1 MLASGFFACSWANPA
16 VVTNR
21 RPRAVMKATRALGI
35 KIFIGAPPDFVG
47 DPKRHGSP
55 GRMVSVRDTAAI
67 LRLSATR
74 GQAAYCSENP
84 GILRLLPTGSV
95 PAAPQ
100 GGPASR
106 PDRFRSRLQPGEPIL
121 TLSRGS
127 FPALGREVVA
137 MVPSVRGSLFQFVLE
152 HIQQLLDTGRL
163 TRKQLEAEL
172 TLEDLDILSARIGP
186 ATWVPIDT
194 YRRTFDLLVSV
205 EAPGNSEAYLFERG
219 WSAAE
224 RLHKAGLYS
233 QFEASTEKWGMRVGR
248 LIVTLGPVMYN
259 FTNWAFELDPG

>member
-1 MLASGFFACSWANPA
+1 
-16 VVTNR
+16 
-21 RPRAVMKATRALGI
+21 
-35 KIFIGAPPDFVG
+35 
-47 DPKRHGSP
+47 
-55 GRMVSVRDTAAI
+55 
-67 LRLSATR
+67 
-74 GQAAYCSENP
+74 
-84 GILRLLPTGSV
+84 
-95 PAAPQ
+95 
-100 GGPASR
+100 
-106 PDRFRSRLQPGEPIL
+106 
-121 TLSRGS
+121 
-127 FPALGREVVA
+127 

-172 TLEDLDILSARIGP
+172 TLEDLDLLSTRIGP
-186 ATWVPIDT
+186 AAWVPIDT

-259 FTNWAFELDPG
+259 FTNWAFELDPGPPAGFRVTVRNAAELPDCGRFAAAGFIEYLARSATGLALRITSERLPDGTIVFMGAPSGREG